1 MLEELNNH
9 LMQLQE
15 QVQEGYKIRR
25 RLEAAEKSYMELQ
38 KRLCE
43 FREQLEKEKSDVDK
57 LEGMNLTNLFY
68 SILGTREER
77 LEKERQEY
85 LAAKLKYDQCQDELD
100 ALGKEIQDL
109 KLQLGEINVLEREYQ
124 DLLRQKEKVL
134 EGIHDAT
141 SRELEKLS
149 EKLAEARA
157 KAKEIMEALEAA
169 NAAIDGLERVLSC
182 LNSASGWGT
191 WDIIGGGILST
202 AIKHSYI
209 DGAKTAVSQVQYQLR
224 RLERELMDVGSF
236 QHLNIDIGSFATFA
250 DFFFDGLIADWVV
263 QSRIS
268 QSRENAFR
276 VLRQV
281 ENIKQRLERAL
292 EEAKNEIGQIE
303 YERQELIRKA

>member
-1 MLEELNNH
+1 MLEELNSR
-9 LMQLQE
+9 LIELQE
-15 QVQEGYKIRR
+15 RIQEGYKIRR
-25 RLEAAEKSYMELQ
+25 RLEAAEKSYNELQ
-38 KRLCE
+38 KRIDELKN
-43 FREQLEKEKSDVDK
+43 QLEKEKRDVAQ

-68 SILGTREER
+68 SILGTKEER
-77 LEKERQEY
+77 LDKERQEY
-85 LAAKLKYDQCQDELD
+85 LAAKLKYDQCRDELD
-100 ALGKEIQDL
+100 ALEKEIHDL

-124 DLLRQKEKVL
+124 DLLWEKEKVL
-134 EGIHDAT
+134 EGMHDGT
-141 SRELEKLS
+141 SRELADLS
-149 EKLAEARA
+149 EKLAKARA
-157 KAKEIMEALEAA
+157 KAKEIREALEAA
-169 NAAIDGLERVLSC
+169 NAAMAGLERVLSC

-209 DGAKTAVSQVQYQLR
+209 DDAKATVSQVQYQLR

-268 QSRENAFR
+268 ESRESAMR

-281 ENIKQRLERAL
+281 ENVKQRLERAL
-292 EEAKNEIGQIE
+292 DEAEREIERIT
-303 YERQELIRKA
+303 YERQELIKKA